1 MSKKPKSKFRLFATK
16 SFLKDL
22 EKVPKEVRRR
32 IKERIQE
39 VRKDP
44 FKEERVRGYR
54 NVFKTRIGNYRL
66 AYKVEGDCI
75 LLIIVDK
82 RGKIYEELRRRLRE
96 F

>member
-44 FKEERVRGYR
+44 FKEERVRRYR
-54 NVFKTRIGNYRL
+54 NVFKTRIGDYRL
-66 AYKVEGDCI
+66 AYKVKGT
-75 LLIIVDK
+75 LLS
-82 RGKIYEELRRRLRE
+82 GS
-96 F
+96 FAFTN